1 MMRDGRLKADASR
14 EEVCGF
20 FDVSRESC
28 RRLQIY
34 ADELGR
40 WQKRINLVGPA
51 TLKHLW
57 VRHIADGLQLAR
69 LLPQQSRQVI
79 DLGSGSGVPG
89 LVLALGMERDIHIV
103 LVESNAKKA
112 AFLRNVAQ
120 KAGVRVRIEN
130 RRIEELD
137 VAALG
142 CDVHTTV
149 TARAL
154 APLPKLLDLA
164 FPMLEKG
171 AQGLF
176 FKGQDVGKELTEATK
191 YWNIRHDVLPSVTDE
206 SGAILRIREI
216 ERV

>member
-1 MMRDGRLKADASR
+1 MDGRLKADASR
-14 EEVCGF
+14 EEVCDF
-20 FDVSRESC
+20 LEVSRESR
-28 RRLQIY
+28 RRLQVY
-34 ADELGR
+34 ADELAH

-51 TLKHLW
+51 ALKHLW

-69 LLPQQSRQVI
+69 HLPRQTRRVI

-89 LVLALGMERDIHIV
+89 LVLALGMERDIHMV

-120 KAGVRVRIEN
+120 KAGIRVRIEN
-130 RRIEELD
+130 RRIEALD
-137 VAALG
+137 VVDLG
-142 CDVHTTV
+142 CDIQTVV

-164 FPMLEKG
+164 FPLLEKG

-176 FKGQDVGKELTEATK
+176 LKGQDVGKELTEATK
-191 YWNIRHDVLPSVTDE
+191 YWKIRHEVLPSVTNE

>member
-1 MMRDGRLKADASR
+1 MDGRLKADASR
-14 EEVCGF
+14 EEVCDF
-20 FDVSRESC
+20 LEVSRESR
-28 RRLQIY
+28 RRLQVY
-34 ADELGR
+34 ADELAH

-51 TLKHLW
+51 ALKHLW

-69 LLPQQSRQVI
+69 HLPRQTRRVI

-89 LVLALGMERDIHIV
+89 LVLVLGMERDIHMV

-120 KAGVRVRIEN
+120 KAGIRVRIEN
-130 RRIEELD
+130 RRIEALGVVD
-137 VAALG
+137 LG
-142 CDVHTTV
+142 CDIQTVV

-164 FPMLEKG
+164 FPLLEKG

-176 FKGQDVGKELTEATK
+176 LKGQDVGKELTEATK
-191 YWNIRHDVLPSVTDE
+191 YWKIRHEVLPSVTNE

>member
-1 MMRDGRLKADASR
+1 MRDGRLGADAGR
-14 EEVCGF
+14 EEVCAF
-20 FDVSRESC
+20 FGVSRESC
-28 RRLQIY
+28 RRLQVF
-34 ADELGR
+34 ADELER

-57 VRHIADGLQLAR
+57 VRHIADGLQLVR
-69 LLPQQSRQVI
+69 HLPQQTRQVI

-89 LVLALGMERDIHIV
+89 LVLALGMAGEIHMV

-112 AFLRNVAQ
+112 AFARNVAQ
-120 KAGVRVRIEN
+120 KAGIRVRIEN

-137 VAALG
+137 MAALG
-142 CDVHTTV
+142 CDAHTVV

-176 FKGQDVGKELTEATK
+176 LKGQDVGKELTEATK
-191 YWNIRHDVLPSVTDE
+191 YWKIRHEVLPSVTDE
-206 SGAILRIREI
+206 SGAIVRIREI